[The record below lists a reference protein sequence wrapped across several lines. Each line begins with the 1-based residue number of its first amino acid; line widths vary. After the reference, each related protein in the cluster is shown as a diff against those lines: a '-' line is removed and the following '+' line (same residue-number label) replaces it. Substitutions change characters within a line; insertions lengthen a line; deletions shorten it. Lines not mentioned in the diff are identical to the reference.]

1 MREEINSRIEKSA
14 EVCPIWSMSAA
25 NEMGKIVDKCRN
37 SDLLLTKIIST
48 GNSIPQKAGKVAE
61 ALHTETFNLDAILKD
76 KEVRAFTDQC
86 SASPLPRN
94 HPVNDI
100 VVMREGEKVHSAQLK
115 YYQNGKDTAKEF
127 WELKNGVAKYKEADS
142 LIGPSGQLDEIKA
155 HARREEL
162 RNQEIRSDVSD
173 AARDVREKAT
183 DRLNYEGVESRPLS
197 KKEAE
202 VISNGDENGKGAH
215 RKIQNQYKNQSTVQQ
230 SLTAAKSAAIITTV
244 IAGTINTVSCLN
256 KVQKGEMSTG
266 DAVSYILKNTA
277 IAASDT
283 ALKAS
288 AGTAAV
294 SLTARAIP
302 EFFTGSMLQSTLSS
316 GSVAGAAICAVDLV
330 ECLVMVAAGKMT
342 LSELETRSGKNLF
355 QTATGVSG
363 ASIGAAIGVP
373 AGPAGILIGSLV
385 GGLITS
391 VATTVAIENH
401 IEKSFR
407 ETMDNTARLV
417 RSEQIMLNS
426 IYYFQQSQ
434 DFFAEF
440 RVGCARSEQN
450 FAKQMDVINQYG
462 QLMNEKINNI

>member
-1 MREEINSRIEKSA
+1 MSKEIYSRIENSA
-14 EVCPIWSMSAA
+14 ELCPIWSMSAA
-25 NEMGKIVDKCRN
+25 NEMGKIVDQCRN
-37 SDLLLTKIIST
+37 SDLLLTKISST
-48 GNSIPQKAGKVAE
+48 RQSIPIKAGYAAE
-61 ALHTETFNLDAILKD
+61 TLHTETFNLDAILKD
-76 KEVRAFTDQC
+76 KEVRAFTDKC
-86 SASPLPRN
+86 VDTPLPLNDRT
-94 HPVNDI
+94 NDI
-100 VVMREGEKVHSAQLK
+100 VVMRGEEKVHGAQLK
-115 YYQNGKDTAKEF
+115 YYQNGEKTADAFRDTRD
-127 WELKNGVAKYKEADS
+127 GVAHYKEADS
-142 LIGPSGQLDEIKA
+142 LIGPSDQLDDIKA
-155 HARREEL
+155 QARRTEL
-162 RNQEIRSDVSD
+162 KTHQTRPDVSD
-173 AARDVREKAT
+173 AARDVQEKAT
-183 DRLNYEGVESRPLS
+183 DRLKHEGVESRPLS

-202 VISNGDENGKGAH
+202 VIAVDDENGKGAH
-215 RKIQNQYKNQSTVQQ
+215 RKIQNDCKNQSTVQQ
-230 SLTAAKSAAIITTV
+230 SLNAAKSAAIITTV
-244 IAGTINTVSCLN
+244 IAGTINTISCLN

-316 GSVAGAAICAVDLV
+316 GSIAGAAICAVDLV

-385 GGLITS
+385 GGMITS

-407 ETMDNTARLV
+407 ETMDNTARIV
-417 RSEQIMLNS
+417 KSEQVMLNS
-426 IYYFQQSQ
+426 IDYFQQSQ

-440 RVGCARSEQN
+440 RLGCARSEQN
-450 FAKQMDVINQYG
+450 FAKQMDIINQYG
-462 QLMNEKINNI
+462 LLMNEKINNI